1 MHENLNFG
9 PIVGPNLKME
19 GQDPVWFCL
28 VAYFMFINVFVTFYF
43 RQNAKILHSSQFINL
58 FIALCSYLAVN
69 TYFTY
74 LLFERNLYINPTH
87 ITLILLTSFVLKF
100 SSYSNANS
108 ILLQG
113 ELNQN
118 ELDFI
123 LHGRIYKTRVFSVH
137 LHIV

>member
-1 MHENLNFG
+1 MSE
-9 PIVGPNLKME
+9 I
-19 GQDPVWFCL
+19 WFL
-28 VAYFMFINVFVTFYF
+28 FLLTRYLRQTNTQFKHFFVCDRLFP
-43 RQNAKILHSSQFINL
+43 RHAKISHNL
-58 FIALCSYLAVN
+58 SHCEGFFQRKCVHLNYCILRYLAVN

-74 LLFERNLYINPTH
+74 LLFQRNLYINPTH
-87 ITLILLTSFVLKF
+87 IALILLTSFVLKF